1 MSEKINI
8 AYNWIGPKGPIP
20 NTEVPNILNLVAV
33 AEASSTNSVRF
44 WNDSIWHLLF
54 CNNEGYDLS
63 PTNFLNTNDV
73 FIYPMALTWRIPFTS
88 YFYQTSGILEYSHT
102 NDQTLYL
109 IRQGKGFVLIEDS
122 AEAHVNRNQIE
133 QMHEYF
139 KVNHIP
145 MHKVIYLTGCM
156 NAEQLYEEWCM
167 EHGIIDPRTK
177 MNIFSFPISQDSLA
191 IYFTVNKP
199 QVPEYDV
206 ERVPEKLFLSWN
218 RRFRP
223 HRVAIGFGLNKLG
236 LVDRS
241 YMSMGLN
248 DPENT
253 AMHITH
259 SYNDYLLKHFTI
271 TPEDKRR
278 FVNKLPLVLDGE
290 TNINQMC
297 QDFDD
302 ATRPYYQNSLV
313 SIVSETN
320 FDAPEVTLTEKSFKP
335 VKEKHPFIT
344 VGAPG
349 TLRALKEMGFKTFNE
364 FWDENYDN
372 IADPGDRME
381 KILRICEHISTWS
394 PAQVVDF
401 RRRVKPILDHNYEV
415 LKTRYS
421 AVVASR
427 IRERI
432 LEITSKIN
440 TL

>member
-20 NTEVPNILNLVAV
+20 NTEIPNILNLVAV
-33 AEASSTNSVRF
+33 AESSSTNSTRF

-63 PTNFLNTNDV
+63 PTNFLSMDDI

-102 NDQTLYL
+102 SGQTQHLM
-109 IRQGKGFVLIEDS
+109 RAGKGFVLIEDS
-122 AEAHVNRNQIE
+122 AEAHVSHTQIQ

-167 EHGIIDPRTK
+167 GQGITKPQDK

-191 IYFTVNKP
+191 IYFTVHNP

-206 ERVPEKLFLSWN
+206 DKVPEKLFLSWN
-218 RRFRP
+218 RRLRT
-223 HRVAIGFGLNKLG
+223 HRVAMGFGLDKLG

-241 YMSMGLN
+241 YMSMGLT

-259 SYNDYLLKHFTI
+259 SLNEYLLKHFTI
-271 TPEDKRR
+271 TPEDKHN
-278 FVNKLPLVLDGE
+278 FVTKLPLTLDGE
-290 TNINQMC
+290 SNINQMC

-313 SIVSETN
+313 SLVSETN
-320 FDAPEVTLTEKSFKP
+320 FDSPEVTLTEKSFKP
-335 VKEKHPFIT
+335 FKEKHPFIT

-349 TLRALKEMGFKTFNE
+349 TLRALQNMGFKTFSE
-364 FWDENYDN
+364 FWDEGYDN
-372 IADPGDRME
+372 VADSGDRME
-381 KILRICEHISTWS
+381 RILRICESISKWS

-401 RRRVKPILDHNYEV
+401 RRRVKPILDHNYEI
-415 LKTRYS
+415 LKIRYS
-421 AVVASR
+421 VVVASR

-432 LEITSKIN
+432 LEITK

>member
-1 MSEKINI
+1 
-8 AYNWIGPKGPIP
+8 
-20 NTEVPNILNLVAV
+20 
-33 AEASSTNSVRF
+33 
-44 WNDSIWHLLF
+44 
-54 CNNEGYDLS
+54 
-63 PTNFLNTNDV
+63 
-73 FIYPMALTWRIPFTS
+73 MALTWRIPFTS

-102 NDQTLYL
+102 SGQTSHL
-109 IRQGKGFVLIEDS
+109 IRAGKGFVLIEDS
-122 AEAHVNRNQIE
+122 AEAHVSRNQIE

-139 KVNHIP
+139 KANHIP
-145 MHKVIYLTGCM
+145 MNKVIYLTGCM
-156 NAEQLYEEWCM
+156 NAEQLYEQWCM
-167 EHGIIDPRTK
+167 EHGITDPRTK

-191 IYFTVNKP
+191 IYFTVSKP
-199 QVPEYDV
+199 QVPEYDT

-223 HRVAIGFGLNKLG
+223 HRIAIGFGLDKLG

-241 YMSMGLN
+241 YMSMGLT

-259 SYNDYLLKHFTI
+259 SYNDYLLKHFQI

-278 FVNKLPLVLDGE
+278 FVSKLPLVLDGE

-320 FDAPEVTLTEKSFKP
+320 FDSPEVTLTEKSFKP

-349 TLRALKEMGFKTFNE
+349 TLRALKDMGFKTFSE
-364 FWDENYDN
+364 FWDESYDN
-372 IADPGDRME
+372 IVDSGDRME
-381 KILRICEHISTWS
+381 KVLRICEHIATWS
-394 PAQVVDF
+394 PTQVIDF
-401 RRRVKPILDHNYEV
+401 RRRVKPILDHNYEI
-415 LKTRYS
+415 LKIRYS
-421 AVVASR
+421 AVVAAR